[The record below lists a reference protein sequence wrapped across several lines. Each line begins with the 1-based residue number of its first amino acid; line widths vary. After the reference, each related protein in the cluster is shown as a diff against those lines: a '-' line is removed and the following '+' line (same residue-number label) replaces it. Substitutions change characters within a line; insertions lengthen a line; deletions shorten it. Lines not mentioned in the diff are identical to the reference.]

1 MQRQTASPKTAEH
14 IELRDPALAAFLAWL
29 WPGAGHLYQR
39 RYAKGAL
46 FMSCILI
53 TFFYGMAISDGRA
66 VYASWRPDHK
76 RYPYLCQVATG
87 LPALPALVEARRK
100 ETPVL
105 REGGKAQEKASLFGG
120 WYVPP
125 GNQGELDE
133 LHRRYHRYLE
143 LGTVYTMIAGLLN
156 ILVIWDA
163 WGGPAY
169 IEEEEP
175 SAEGDSGDG
184 PAKEPDRPPD

>member
-1 MQRQTASPKTAEH
+1 MASDVQRQTDPQTTAEH

-46 FMSCILI
+46 FMSCILL
-53 TFFYGMAISDGRA
+53 TFFYGMVISDGRA

-87 LPALPALVEARRK
+87 LPALPALIEARRK
-100 ETPVL
+100 
-105 REGGKAQEKASLFGG
+105 AQNEAPLFGG

-125 GNQGELDE
+125 SNQGELDE

-169 IEEEEP
+169 IEEEQDP
-175 SAEGDSGDG
+175 STDGDSEEG
-184 PAKEPDRPPD
+184 PSKEPDRPPD

>member
-1 MQRQTASPKTAEH
+1 MATDVQRQTAQQAAAEH

-29 WPGAGHLYQR
+29 WPGAGHIYQR

-53 TFFYGMAISDGRA
+53 TFFYGLALADGRS
-66 VYASWRPDHK
+66 VYAAWRIDHK

-87 LPALPALVEARRK
+87 LPALPALIEARRK
-100 ETPVL
+100 AAGHAPL
-105 REGGKAQEKASLFGG
+105 LGG

-125 GNQGELDE
+125 GNQDELDSI
-133 LHRRYHRYLE
+133 HRKYHRYLE

-156 ILVIWDA
+156 VLVIWDA

-169 IEEEEP
+169 IEEELEK
-175 SAEGDSGDG
+175 SDDGDSGDDKS
-184 PAKEPDRPPD
+184 AEPDRPPD